1 MQFQTHKSPIQ
12 LEFMTYPIIAL
23 LCNPTPTLGSG
34 HISKAGV
41 IPSSKLAAAPLCTRI
56 ALQHFCIL
64 ILESL
69 VVEVLGHKVGALVR
83 AAPGYDKIPRLQ
95 HSIDHDEARQ
105 LDS

>member
-56 ALQHFCIL
+56 ALQ
-64 ILESL
+64 ESL
-69 VVEVLGHKVGALVR
+69 VVEVLGHKVGALVL

-95 HSIDHDEARQ
+95 HSIDDAEARQ